1 MREQLFQLLYR
12 FIKYVFIMYWIY
24 DMVTLAG
31 KIHAEVAIYKSL
43 IILPEILLPEIL
55 DIDANITLFR
65 NQNHEIKLILL

>member
-1 MREQLFQLLYR
+1 
-12 FIKYVFIMYWIY
+12 
-24 DMVTLAG
+24 MVTLAG

>member
-1 MREQLFQLLYR
+1 
-12 FIKYVFIMYWIY
+12 
-24 DMVTLAG
+24 MVTLAG

-43 IILPEILLPEIL
+43 IILPEILLPEIILPEILLPEILLPEIL